1 MVKTVVVVCLIR
13 CAPPAALTIGW
24 PAAQAR
30 AEARARQGD
39 RPALTDESI
48 QQAVEESRF
57 ECSKAEQ
64 EEARGAAEAKWGRVA
79 DWDVSGVTS
88 MEELF
93 NDAREF
99 SEDLGLWDVSA
110 CESMA
115 YMFYGA
121 AAFNGDVAAWDVSAC
136 EDMKRMFAGAAA
148 FDAAKH
154 APWYNARAGGRRFG
168 PKRE

>member
-1 MVKTVVVVCLIR
+1 MVKTVAICLIR
-13 CAPPAALTIGW
+13 SASPAALTIGW

-48 QQAVEESRF
+48 KKAVEEFRFKRSR
-57 ECSKAEQ
+57 AEQ

-88 MEELF
+88 MEVLF
-93 NDAREF
+93 MYAEEF

-110 CESMA
+110 CRSMKF
-115 YMFYGA
+115 MFNRA
-121 AAFNGDVAAWDVSAC
+121 TVFSGDLAGWDVSAC
-136 EDMKRMFAGAAA
+136 KDMTYMFGGAYA
-148 FDAAKH
+148 FDAAKY
-154 APWYNARAGGRRFG
+154 APWY
-168 PKRE
+168 KR

>member
-1 MVKTVVVVCLIR
+1 MAGRI
-13 CAPPAALTIGW
+13 
-24 PAAQAR
+24 AQAR

-48 QQAVEESRF
+48 KDAVGEFRFRISSR
-57 ECSKAEQ
+57 AEQ

-88 MEELF
+88 MQGLF
-93 NDAREF
+93 EGAREF

-110 CESMA
+110 CESMSC
-115 YMFYGA
+115 MFMSA
-121 AAFNGDVAAWDVSAC
+121 AAFDGDLASWDVSAC
-136 EDMKRMFAGAAA
+136 EDMEDMFCAARAFGGDVAGWDVSACENMKNMFWNATA

-154 APWYNARAGGRRFG
+154 APWYK
-168 PKRE
+168 P

>member
-1 MVKTVVVVCLIR
+1 M
-13 CAPPAALTIGW
+13 IGW

-88 MEELF
+88 MERLF
-93 NDAREF
+93 YKAKEF

-110 CESMA
+110 CRSMA
-115 YMFYGA
+115 YMFCWATAFDGGLAGWDVSACESMAFMFNNA
-121 AAFNGDVAAWDVSAC
+121 ATFNGDVAA
-136 EDMKRMFAGAAA
+136 
-148 FDAAKH
+148 
-154 APWYNARAGGRRFG
+154 
-168 PKRE
+168 